1 MTTQNMKLTSI
12 PFPRLTLKEY
22 SLIALAIGF
31 SVSFILITFQPFGTE
46 NFTHEYKNFILLGY
60 GIVVVITICI
70 FYFLSKKV
78 FHKNKEDRWTIVYES
93 IDLFLVLILSLL
105 ASYIYSI
112 EVFNGSYDFDRMF
125 VFLMNAFKVAI
136 LPVLGCMGYLYFTWK
151 DVVRSSIQ
159 PANKDQIEEKGHLK
173 LLLGNSPSDQLE
185 VSSDDILLAQAQSNY
200 VMLFLQQNGKVQRHI
215 LRSTLKQINEQLDTS
230 VFMQVHRSYIVNRA
244 KIKNLTGNKSRG
256 RLEIDGLE
264 KLIPVSRNAYDFLKR
279 SV

>member
-1 MTTQNMKLTSI
+1 MKLTNI
-12 PFPRLTLKEY
+12 PFPRFTLKQY
-22 SLIALAIGF
+22 SLIALAIGC
-31 SVSFILITFQPFGTE
+31 SVSFILIAFQPFGTE
-46 NFTHEYKNFILLGY
+46 SFTHKYKNFILSGY
-60 GIVVVITICI
+60 GMVVFITICV

-112 EVFNGSYDFDRMF
+112 EIFNGNYDLNRML

-136 LPVLGCMGYLYFTWK
+136 LPVLGCLGYLYFTWK
-151 DVVRSSIQ
+151 DVVRSSIR
-159 PANKDQIEEKGHLK
+159 PVDKDHVEEKGHLK
-173 LLLGNSPSDQLE
+173 LLLGNSPSDQIE
-185 VSSDDILLAQAQSNY
+185 VTSDDIILAQAQSNY

-215 LRSTLKQINEQLDTS
+215 LRSTLKQINEQLDAS
-230 VFMQVHRSYIVNRA
+230 VFMQVHRSYIVNKT

-264 KLIPVSRNAYDFLKR
+264 KLIPVSRSSYGFLKMN
-279 SV
+279 S